1 VRGNI
6 GTDRQARRPI
16 INAEKSG
23 TVPGTSP
30 GTLAETVRRRGVVDD
45 LMKLGLSVRAIAA
58 GSRIPRSSVHRAMR
72 AVARAEA
79 KKEVAI
85 AELTTKLLGK
95 KLSQS
100 ESTRRTAPTGEW
112 NRREGVK
119 DCLKLGR

>member
-72 AVARAEA
+72 
-79 KKEVAI
+79 
-85 AELTTKLLGK
+85 G
-95 KLSQS
+95 
-100 ESTRRTAPTGEW
+100 
-112 NRREGVK
+112 RRESGSEE
-119 DCLKLGR
+119 GSGHS

>member
-1 VRGNI
+1 MNTFKLLARADDEAKI
-6 GTDRQARRPI
+6 GFKVHPHMHQHACGY
-16 INAEKSG
+16 E
-23 TVPGTSP
+23 
-30 GTLAETVRRRGVVDD
+30 L
-45 LMKLGLSVRAIAA
+45 A
-58 GSRIPRSSVHRAMR
+58 GSGIPRSSVHRAMR

-119 DCLKLGR
+119 